1 MTATELIP
9 TTVKA
14 PSPPVEVLTTAPNVA
29 EIPIGP
35 PPATPV
41 AKPEVTPEVLMVAI
55 APLLVPQ
62 VTVEVRSC
70 VELSEKVPVAV
81 NCCVP
86 PW

>member
-1 MTATELIP
+1 
-9 TTVKA
+9 
-14 PSPPVEVLTTAPNVA
+14 VA

-35 PPATPV
+35 PPPMPV
-41 AKPEVTPEVLMVAI
+41 ARPAVAPEVLIVAT
-55 APLLVPQ
+55 APLAVPQ

-86 PW
+86 P